1 MAVSLVSDVSD
12 EEPRG
17 VEPDE
22 VAALLTTM
30 HDVVARYIVLDEPRL
45 DTIVLWA
52 AHTFIYREFHVT
64 PYLAIMSPTM
74 RSGKTNLL
82 TVLEAIC
89 NDPEIVVHSST
100 AGLYRTIDELHPT
113 LLFDELDMAQMSK
126 TYRGILHSGYKQGA
140 SVTLS
145 MGSKPKRLNV
155 YCPKAYASIGRAL
168 TPTLIDRSIQIHMR
182 RRMPSET
189 VAEFSIAELAAVTV
203 GLSDRLA
210 NFRADFIV
218 PAGRRAQM
226 PDILNDR
233 ERELWLPLFTIAAQA
248 TGWGTRCWN
257 AAIQLTA
264 ASRQEE
270 PDDSVLL
277 LADIRAAFGGK
288 NKLFSEE
295 LLKLIR
301 NLEDPQYSG
310 AATASPKALANALGP
325 YRIFP
330 KQLRI
335 GRESKKGY
343 LRDWFADAFMRYPS
357 SETSETSSLKES
369 REILRK
375 ASGSSE
381 SIKGE

>member
-1 MAVSLVSDVSD
+1 M
-12 EEPRG
+12 RG
-17 VEPDE
+17 
-22 VAALLTTM
+22 
-30 HDVVARYIVLDEPRL
+30 VVARYIVLDETQL
-45 DTIVLWA
+45 DTITLWA

-64 PYLAIMSPTM
+64 PYLAVMSPTM

-89 NDPEIVVHSST
+89 NDPGIVVHSST

-145 MGSKPKRLNV
+145 MGGKPKRLNV

-182 RRMPSET
+182 RKVPTEV
-189 VAEFSIAELAAVTV
+189 VAEFSIAELAAVTE
-203 GLSDRLA
+203 GLGDRLA
-210 NFRADFIV
+210 NFRADFIA
-218 PAGRRAQM
+218 PEDTPPM
-226 PDILNDR
+226 PVGTLNDR

-248 TGWGTRCWN
+248 SGWDTRCWN
-257 AAIQLTA
+257 AAIRLTA

-270 PDDSVLL
+270 SDDSVLL

-310 AATASPKALANALGP
+310 PATQSAKGLANALAP
-325 YRIFP
+325 HRIFP

-335 GRESKKGY
+335 GRETRKGY
-343 LRDWFADAFMRYPS
+343 LREWFADAFVRYLPQ
-357 SETSETSSLKES
+357 SETTETS
-369 REILRK
+369 
-375 ASGSSE
+375 
-381 SIKGE
+381 